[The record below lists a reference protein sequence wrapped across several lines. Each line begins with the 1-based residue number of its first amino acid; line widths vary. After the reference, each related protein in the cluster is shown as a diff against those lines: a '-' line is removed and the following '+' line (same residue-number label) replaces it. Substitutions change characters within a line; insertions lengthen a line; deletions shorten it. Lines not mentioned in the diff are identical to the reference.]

1 MLHDYCRPWDDDPPG
16 VKIIGFSSL
25 FS

>member
-1 MLHDYCRPWDDDPPG
+1 MLHYYCPPWDEDPPD